1 MNVSLA
7 DRLDN
12 PERLL
17 WLPPATVLG
26 GLPLH
31 SGDSIADIGAG
42 TGYFSLP
49 LAEAAGPSGL
59 VYAVDCQT
67 EMLGRLKLKL
77 DQGGIS
83 NIRMVHADA
92 DSTGLPN
99 ASCNLVF
106 MANVWHEFEDHYA
119 VLLESK
125 RILKAGG
132 RISVLDWRPDV
143 EPEPGPPLHHR
154 LSSSDAAEDLQS
166 AGFLEV
172 TPSNVGKYSWL
183 VQGVMQG
190 EIDQ

>member
-132 RISVLDWRPDV
+132 RISILDWRPDV

-154 LSSSDAAEDLQS
+154 LSSSDTAEDLQS

-183 VQGVMQG
+183 VLGVIQG